1 MHVVGSKYVDFF
13 TDGATIFSFPGDPSI
28 DANLNKPNASIPTHA
43 GLTWVS
49 SKGME
54 AYDTA
59 SGDLEAGTYAQE
71 VNGSFITNA
80 SGFPASA
87 TISG

>member
-1 MHVVGSKYVDFF
+1 M
-13 TDGATIFSFPGDPSI
+13 
-28 DANLNKPNASIPTHA
+28 PTHA
-43 GLTWVS
+43 GLVWVS

-71 VNGSFITNA
+71 ANGSFISNA
-80 SGFPASA
+80 SGFPASIMRSQP
-87 TISG
+87 T